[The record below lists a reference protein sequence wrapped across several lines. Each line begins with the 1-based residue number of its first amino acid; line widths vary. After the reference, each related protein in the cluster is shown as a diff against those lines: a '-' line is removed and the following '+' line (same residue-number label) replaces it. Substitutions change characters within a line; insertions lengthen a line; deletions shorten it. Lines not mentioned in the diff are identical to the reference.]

1 MTIIIEVL
9 SQKEAKVLYFEGFV
23 ARIKVLT

>member
-1 MTIIIEVL
+1 MTIIINVTSEE
-9 SQKEAKVLYFEGFV
+9 EAKELYFEGFV

>member
-1 MTIIIEVL
+1 MTIIIEVS